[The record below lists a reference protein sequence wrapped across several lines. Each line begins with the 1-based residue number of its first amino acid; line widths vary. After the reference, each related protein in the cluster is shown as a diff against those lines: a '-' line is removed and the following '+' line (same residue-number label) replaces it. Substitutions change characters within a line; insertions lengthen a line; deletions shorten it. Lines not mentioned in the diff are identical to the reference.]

1 MDRVGPESSLPLWR
15 KLCFAVGGV
24 PYQMTSTV
32 IGFFL
37 NIFLLEVAEVKPSY
51 VAVVLFSG
59 KAWDAVT
66 DPACGYLVQRTSSRW
81 GKMRPW
87 ILFSAPFSCAAYFML
102 FFVPWRYQEV
112 DHRSE
117 TEASMEE
124 KLAYYFVIF
133 CLFQGFLTALHV
145 PYTALTMYVTTQQKE
160 RDSITAYRMW
170 FEALGVLAAVVIQG
184 QLVQSTRCT
193 DDDDDTS
200 VTVQDME
207 DREWSY
213 RIGSFV
219 VIGIYLICSCT
230 VFFGVKE
237 EKDDRTDGDSSGLFK
252 GLKLVFSFTPY
263 LKAAMTFLF
272 LSLAV
277 GIVQGNV
284 ALYTTHSLKLGDY
297 FSIFILVLLLVSI
310 FAMPVW
316 QFVILRFG
324 KKTAYAAGIII
335 LMPTFICQMYVPEKS
350 MALYFVV
357 IVFAGLGVSVSLLL
371 PWSVLPDVLDLFM
384 LEKRTRKD
392 ALFYAYYV
400 FFSKLALGLGLGISQ
415 VVLSFGGYK
424 TGECKQPDS
433 VGQTLRLLVTPA
445 PVVFL
450 LVALL
455 FLWSYPITEAR
466 RNEIR
471 EEVLRYRDQ
480 LNKASLDSSRSYE
493 SIAASSSDVVTQF

>member
-1 MDRVGPESSLPLWR
+1 MANHGYSRVGPESSLPLWR

-284 ALYTTHSLKLGDY
+284 ALYTTHSLKLAGVYFCHAGVAVRHTPFWQKNCICCWDY
-297 FSIFILVLLLVSI
+297 NSDAHLHLPDVRPREKHGAVFCGHRFCRPWRLCLSPPALVRVAGCAGPVHAGEADAEGRAVLCVLRLLQQAGAGAGAGHLTGR
-310 FAMPVW
+310 PVVW
-316 QFVILRFG
+316 GLQDRGVQ
-324 KKTAYAAGIII
+324 AAGQRW
-335 LMPTFICQMYVPEKS
+335 PDPPP
-350 MALYFVV
+350 ARD
-357 IVFAGLGVSVSLLL
+357 AGPCGVSVGGAAVLVEL
-371 PWSVLPDVLDLFM
+371 PHH
-384 LEKRTRKD
+384 
-392 ALFYAYYV
+392 
-400 FFSKLALGLGLGISQ
+400 
-415 VVLSFGGYK
+415 GGPQ
-424 TGECKQPDS
+424 E
-433 VGQTLRLLVTPA
+433 
-445 PVVFL
+445 
-450 LVALL
+450 
-455 FLWSYPITEAR
+455 
-466 RNEIR
+466 RNPR
-471 EEVLRYRDQ
+471 GGFAVQ
-480 LNKASLDSSRSYE
+480 RS
-493 SIAASSSDVVTQF
+493 AQ